1 VIERQAIGHA
11 PAPVVPD
18 DREAGDAEV
27 LHDPDH
33 VRGHRALRVR
43 RVVGR
48 ARRRPA
54 RAIAAQVRADDA
66 EPVGERRGHAVPHE
80 LRLGEA
86 VEQEDRRALAAAPD
100 GDGRL
105 ARIDE
110 RTLEAVERDGV
121 GHDGPKYRS

>member
-1 VIERQAIGHA
+1 VA
-11 PAPVVPD
+11 D
-18 DREAGDAEV
+18 DREAGEAEV
-27 LHDPDH
+27 LHHPDH

-48 ARRRPA
+48 ARRRAA

-86 VEQEDRRALAAAPD
+86 VEQEDRRPVAAAPSR
-100 GDGRL
+100 DGRL

-110 RTLEAVERDGV
+110 RALEAVERDGLR
-121 GHDGPKYRS
+121 HNASKY